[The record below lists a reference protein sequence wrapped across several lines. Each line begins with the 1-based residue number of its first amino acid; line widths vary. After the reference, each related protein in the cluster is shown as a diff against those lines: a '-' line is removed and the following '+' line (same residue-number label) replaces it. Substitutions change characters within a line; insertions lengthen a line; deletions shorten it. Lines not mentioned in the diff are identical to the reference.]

1 MSGLF
6 FSLLYIPGNTLFIL
20 ENVIYFFVFRIHWNQ
35 GIQLNV
41 TTTTKFD
48 IILHSKNDLPA
59 SDFIHSKFVIDSWSS
74 QRVKIRNKH
83 ISKRSTRSRP
93 CQKLWSKA
101 CEEVK
106 RHEKIA
112 EEYNCFVPIY
122 FTGEH
127 ILKVTGN
134 IRFSGELL
142 PLY

>member
-1 MSGLF
+1 M
-6 FSLLYIPGNTLFIL
+6 YILGNTLFIQ
-20 ENVIYFFVFRIHWNQ
+20 EYSKCFFLFRIHWNQ

-48 IILHSKNDLPA
+48 LILHNKNDLPA
-59 SDFIHSKFVIDSWSS
+59 SDFIHSKFVIDAWSS

-112 EEYNCFVPIY
+112 KEYNCFVPIY

-134 IRFSGELL
+134 IRFLEELL
-142 PLY
+142 PLC

>member
-1 MSGLF
+1 M
-6 FSLLYIPGNTLFIL
+6 
-20 ENVIYFFVFRIHWNQ
+20 FRIHWNQ

-48 IILHSKNDLPA
+48 LILHNKNDLPA
-59 SDFIHSKFVIDSWSS
+59 SDFIHSKFVIDAWSS

-83 ISKRSTRSRP
+83 ISKRSTKSRP

-122 FTGEH
+122 LTGEH
-127 ILKVTGN
+127 IPKVTGN
-134 IRFSGELL
+134 ISFSRELL